1 MQPLAI
7 LFVFYLN
14 YLYLAPKYFV
24 AGKHRY
30 DLLINVILV
39 VSLGIFLH
47 VWSEFTNDI
56 FPIHTVRQFDI
67 YDDIAII
74 VRDTI
79 NLSIFAAGSTAL
91 ALARRYVTSDQKL
104 KASEAARSRAELYN
118 LRSQINPHFLLNT
131 LNNIYALTVVDQ
143 KQAQDAIMQLSKMLR
158 HMLYD
163 NQEDA
168 VPLSDEIQ
176 FLENYISLM
185 KIRLSQNVEII
196 FNHQKCKAG
205 VMIAPLIFISL
216 IENAFKHGI
225 SLTVPSFIHIDMT
238 ASDKEITCRIEN
250 SNHPKSLE
258 DRSGHGIGLNQVE
271 RRLELAYPNH
281 YIWEKGLSDDGKSY
295 LSIIKIKL

>member
-1 MQPLAI
+1 
-7 LFVFYLN
+7 
-14 YLYLAPKYFV
+14 
-24 AGKHRY
+24 
-30 DLLINVILV
+30 
-39 VSLGIFLH
+39 
-47 VWSEFTNDI
+47 
-56 FPIHTVRQFDI
+56 
-67 YDDIAII
+67 
-74 VRDTI
+74 
-79 NLSIFAAGSTAL
+79 
-91 ALARRYVTSDQKL
+91 
-104 KASEAARSRAELYN
+104 
-118 LRSQINPHFLLNT
+118 
-131 LNNIYALTVVDQ
+131 
-143 KQAQDAIMQLSKMLR
+143 
-158 HMLYD
+158 MLYD

-225 SLTVPSFIHIDMT
+225 SPTAPCFIHIDMT
-238 ASDKEITCRIEN
+238 ASDKEIICRIEN
-250 SNHPKSLE
+250 SNHPKSLA

-271 RRLELAYPNH
+271 RRLELAYPNR